1 MQEAELE
8 VLLKPILELYT
19 QIEIE
24 LLENIASRFDN
35 YPTIDGSLEWYLDK
49 MQEFGAFKQTNVK
62 ILAKYAGLSSKELKH
77 LMEELVFRSA
87 LEFKGANLNAL
98 LNSTA
103 NRNTLSSILNNL
115 ENDIKIINTKAL
127 ESAEKSYMDVL
138 TKSTIET
145 TSGAYSYQESIKH
158 GLMEMAEKGIS
169 GATYERSN
177 GKIVRYSLEGTVRRD
192 ILTRAHQAS
201 FETQMNNMRELGHN
215 LIYVSQHKGA
225 RVHKTNPIA
234 NHAGWQGKVY
244 MLDGSSSEYPNL
256 FEATGYGDIQGLAG
270 VNCRH
275 HISSYIEGV
284 TKLPTRVNEE
294 ENERIYQESQE
305 QRKLE
310 RDVRKAK
317 KELAVAKKI
326 DDKDL
331 IKKAKGKLKQRTE
344 KLNDFVDNHPD
355 MRRDYA
361 RTRTIEEHEKMSKN
375 TQIRGAETKI
385 NEPTI
390 AGEHAGK
397 PMAHEEADSGKVN
410 PNFNDTGV
418 DGYKTNCQTCVAV
431 YEARRRGFN
440 VEAHPNNKSH
450 PELEKLSHASW
461 SIWCKKDGT
470 KITRKDFLI
479 NTIADNKMDN
489 VSFYKLMQEKL
500 VPNARYTMRYQY
512 AGTGIHSSGHIVNL
526 LTDKNNAITIYDAQS
541 NTVVQGDVNIMSYLN
556 RVKWS
561 QVVQGVKHNTQP
573 GILRVDDKEIDYNI
587 ANKVMRKAK

>member
-225 RVHKTNPIA
+225 RVHKTNPIIM
-234 NHAGWQGKVY
+234 QVGKVKFICL
-244 MLDGSSSEYPNL
+244 MVRVANIPICLKL
-256 FEATGYGDIQGLAG
+256 LAM
-270 VNCRH
+270 V
-275 HISSYIEGV
+275 I
-284 TKLPTRVNEE
+284 
-294 ENERIYQESQE
+294 
-305 QRKLE
+305 
-310 RDVRKAK
+310 
-317 KELAVAKKI
+317 
-326 DDKDL
+326 
-331 IKKAKGKLKQRTE
+331 
-344 KLNDFVDNHPD
+344 F
-355 MRRDYA
+355 
-361 RTRTIEEHEKMSKN
+361 
-375 TQIRGAETKI
+375 
-385 NEPTI
+385 
-390 AGEHAGK
+390 
-397 PMAHEEADSGKVN
+397 KV
-410 PNFNDTGV
+410 
-418 DGYKTNCQTCVAV
+418 
-431 YEARRRGFN
+431 
-440 VEAHPNNKSH
+440 
-450 PELEKLSHASW
+450 
-461 SIWCKKDGT
+461 
-470 KITRKDFLI
+470 
-479 NTIADNKMDN
+479 
-489 VSFYKLMQEKL
+489 
-500 VPNARYTMRYQY
+500 
-512 AGTGIHSSGHIVNL
+512 
-526 LTDKNNAITIYDAQS
+526 
-541 NTVVQGDVNIMSYLN
+541 
-556 RVKWS
+556 
-561 QVVQGVKHNTQP
+561 
-573 GILRVDDKEIDYNI
+573 
-587 ANKVMRKAK
+587 